1 MLFWAR
7 ARSFRCAGAAP
18 TLTTFDCRPF
28 VDGSNESCS
37 VTLTSSRRIHVSGLR
52 SATLRQVFRVR
63 SLRLV
68 PQRSLAGRSWIFG
81 AGGARRL
88 TLVTCAPPYDVAR
101 GGYQPLAVVT
111 AVPVGG
117 PTRRHR

>member
-1 MLFWAR
+1 MAAHVDSRSQGLGPYVELLRAR
-7 ARSFRCAGAAP
+7 AGQR
-18 TLTTFDCRPF
+18 
-28 VDGSNESCS
+28 V
-37 VTLTSSRRIHVSGLR
+37 VLR

-68 PQRSLAGRSWIFG
+68 PQRSLAGRAWIFG

-101 GGYQPLAVVT
+101 GGYQQLAVVT
-111 AVPVGG
+111 AVPVG
-117 PTRRHR
+117 PPVQRHR